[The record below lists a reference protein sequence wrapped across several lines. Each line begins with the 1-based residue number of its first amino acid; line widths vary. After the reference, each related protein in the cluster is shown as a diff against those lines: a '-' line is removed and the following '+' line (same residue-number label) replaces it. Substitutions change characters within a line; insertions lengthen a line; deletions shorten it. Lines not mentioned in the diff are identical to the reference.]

1 MKKRNIISRLCTVFV
16 FLTLLIVIPIK
27 SFGTPLDENFDSAG
41 VGDKGTQSY
50 TLNGVTY
57 TTNDSG
63 GLNINIV
70 NDGNIAAGAEYA
82 LGYRSSGVNNT
93 TQVTFKTSDGSEFK
107 LNSFVISTGL
117 GDTTV
122 TIKGYRDNAEVSS
135 SSATTASFTTFN
147 VAGDASWQY
156 IDEVRMTGADLDID
170 IDDVD
175 FSDAVPPTYSV
186 TYNGNTNT
194 GGSVPTDGNSYING
208 DTVTVLGNTGTL
220 LKTGYTFAGWNTA
233 ANGSGTSYSGGNTF
247 AMGISN
253 VTLYAQ
259 WTAVDY
265 SVTYNGNTNTGGSV
279 PTDGTTYNITDTVT
293 VLGNT
298 GTLLKTGYTFAGWNT
313 AANGSGT
320 SYNGGDTFA
329 MGSSNVTLYAQW
341 TENTY
346 SVTYNGN
353 SNTGGSVP
361 VDATSYHNGDTATVL
376 GNTGSLT
383 RVGYTFA
390 GWNTAAN
397 GSGTSYT
404 GGDTFGI
411 GISNITLYAQWTA
424 VNYTVTYNGNT
435 NTGGSVPTD
444 GSTYNITN
452 TVTVLGN
459 TGSLTKTGY
468 TFAGWNTAANGSGT
482 SYSGGDTFAMGSS
495 NVTLYA
501 QWTENTY
508 SVNYNGN
515 SNTGGSVP
523 VDATSYHNG
532 DTATVLGNTGSLTR
546 VGYTFAGWN
555 TAANGSGT
563 SYSGGDTFGIGI
575 SNITLYAQ
583 WTAVNYTVT
592 YNGNTN
598 TGGSVPTDGSTYHI
612 TDTVTLLGNTG
623 SLTKT
628 GYTFASWNTA
638 ANGSGTSY
646 SGGDTFAM
654 GSSNVTLYAQWTE
667 NTYSVT
673 YNGNSNTGGSAP
685 VDATSYYTGDTVTV
699 LGNTGSLTRTGYTFA
714 GWNTEA
720 NGTGTSYPAGSTF
733 AIGSNNVTLYAKW
746 IAVDYTVTYDG
757 NTNTGGSVPTDATTY
772 NITNTVTV
780 LGNTGTL
787 LKTGYT
793 FAGWNTAADGSGA
806 SYSTGDTF
814 AMGSS
819 NVTLYA
825 KWTIS
830 GGSSS
835 GTSSTP
841 PQETIIVI
849 VNGEEQTA
857 GTEIKSNEDGT
868 STVTLE
874 VNAEAIESE
883 IDEAINNNTTGEDN
897 IVQIPVADSTSQ
909 VVKVE
914 LTGDII
920 KKLEENNFEIS
931 VQRDNIEYIIPAEEF
946 TILKVAENLGVP
958 ESDLVEIKIEV
969 KITKLDE
976 SVIEKYNEVAKANG
990 AELIFPPVAF
1000 EVVAKTTQ
1008 ADGTTDEIGINQ
1020 FNNYVERVMEIPDGV
1035 DPSKITTGI
1044 VFNTDGS
1051 YSHVPTTVYQKDDK
1065 WYASLNSLT
1074 NSNYSVI
1081 WSNITVKSVLNHWAK
1096 DAVNDMASRLVI
1108 FDAEKFEPNK
1118 AITRADFAE
1127 YIVRALG
1134 LYREGS
1140 THKNN
1145 FKDVSINEERILA
1158 ILIANDYGIITGY
1171 LDGTFKPDQ
1180 EITRE
1185 EAMVMYQRAMKL
1197 TKLTGSD
1204 TTRYQKYKD
1213 FVNVSSWAKSN
1224 VKEVLSAH
1232 VFNGT
1237 STTTISP
1244 KSKLTYAEA
1253 AQAIKNLL
1261 VESKLINN

>member
-346 SVTYNGN
+346 SVT
-353 SNTGGSVP
+353 
-361 VDATSYHNGDTATVL
+361 
-376 GNTGSLT
+376 
-383 RVGYTFA
+383 
-390 GWNTAAN
+390 
-397 GSGTSYT
+397 
-404 GGDTFGI
+404 
-411 GISNITLYAQWTA
+411 
-424 VNYTVTYNGNT
+424 
-435 NTGGSVPTD
+435 
-444 GSTYNITN
+444 
-452 TVTVLGN
+452 
-459 TGSLTKTGY
+459 
-468 TFAGWNTAANGSGT
+468 
-482 SYSGGDTFAMGSS
+482 
-495 NVTLYA
+495 
-501 QWTENTY
+501 
-508 SVNYNGN
+508 YNGN